1 MRMPFSGAN
10 GGARS
15 PTQHAGD
22 RRRCAKGDLLTHLRR
37 HVLIGLIV
45 ALLRCRSSGEAA
57 GPAGDGDEGAE
68 PDQLPVQTLSA
79 RSHSGKMAKASR
91 QKVRGEAPTE
101 SARWRP
107 VRRHGLD
114 QHVAALLR
122 AHEQY
127 AFLHTHGRG
136 EFVVA
141 HS

>member
-57 GPAGDGDEGAE
+57 GPTGDGDEGAE

-122 AHEQY
+122 AHAQY

>member
-15 PTQHAGD
+15 PTQHTGD

-91 QKVRGEAPTE
+91 QKVRGEAPT
-101 SARWRP
+101 
-107 VRRHGLD
+107 
-114 QHVAALLR
+114 
-122 AHEQY
+122 AH
-127 AFLHTHGRG
+127 AGRQQ
-136 EFVVA
+136 
-141 HS
+141 